1 MAKKIERA
9 GSLFLAVLFFISSFG
24 LSGLVIWQIHQDNKA
39 QKAAIPKEVQDQLN
53 AQKAQQDAA
62 KQATDQANNQP
73 QEGKLKGTKLAN
85 FTPGAAVAELQKI
98 DTVAGTGAE
107 VKAGDTVTVHYT
119 GALVK
124 DGTIFESSKD
134 TGNPAT
140 FGLDQVIK
148 GWTQGLPGMK
158 VGGTRRLIIPA
169 ALAYGAQATGG
180 IPANSDLVFDVEL
193 IKISQ

>member
-53 AQKAQQDAA
+53 AQKAQQNAA
-62 KQATDQANNQP
+62 NQANNQP

-85 FTPGAAVAELQKI
+85 FTPLASVTDLQKI
-98 DTVAGTGAE
+98 DTVVGTGAE

-134 TGNPAT
+134 SGTPAT

-169 ALAYGAQATGG
+169 ALAYGAQATGS

-193 IKISQ
+193 IKIGQ